1 MATAEGTKGQGR
13 VTVFSMFG
21 PVFGY
26 ATTLVDDRQ
35 VAYVGPLTPGVE
47 WRLLWRMADKCMR
60 PRDRSES
67 EHAKWII
74 TQANRSFITGSD
86 VVVKLSE
93 ADWVMEPNG
102 RRVELDGSWSNQ
114 DVLVTGNLTVPALA
128 AEQTARKFT
137 YWPHYAA

>member
-1 MATAEGTKGQGR
+1 MAPAEGPKGRGR

-26 ATTLVDDRQ
+26 ATTLVDDHQ
-35 VAYVGPLTPGVE
+35 VAYVGPLTPGIE
-47 WRLLWRMADKCMR
+47 WRLLWRMAEKCCK
-60 PRDRSES
+60 PRDAQH

-86 VVVKLSE
+86 VVTKLSD
-93 ADWVMEPNG
+93 ADWEMEPSG

-114 DVLVTGNLTVPALA
+114 DVLVTGDLAVPTLA
-128 AEQTARKFT
+128 TAQTARKFT
-137 YWPHYAA
+137 YWPHYAE